1 MSASGLPYRLRP
13 NKYVDRELFAE
24 LVALL
29 VTESGPD
36 KYVYISMG
44 GKHLSDHLAIYRKAG
59 ITNLYSFDCD
69 PNITD
74 QQRFN
79 VPFNGVRCE
88 NHFSAEL
95 PPLLEDICS
104 DTDAENVIV
113 WLDFTAPE
121 HYKQLQEIEAL
132 VTKLQVGDVLRI
144 TMNIDFIGLHKKEVK
159 LSEEQRNL
167 PKNQKLVALLSLCL
181 EEYLPRSVSSLNRKK
196 IPSAIAR
203 SIGRACIRGVEANDD
218 NIMPVPILLTEYR
231 DSTRMMTA
239 TVIMANG
246 QEAPQALRGWK
257 YLSTDWSNVERII
270 APDLS
275 PRERH
280 ALDKKMRSDDYVA
293 TTDYLGFEL
302 DSEAIQ
308 AYERF
313 HRFYPAFQSVVD

>member
-1 MSASGLPYRLRP
+1 MSGSGLPYRLRP

-29 VTESGPD
+29 VAESGPD

-44 GKHLSDHLAIYRKAG
+44 GKHLSDHLALYRRAG

-88 NHFSAEL
+88 NHFSDEL
-95 PPLLEDICS
+95 PPLLGDICS
-104 DTDAENVIV
+104 DTEAQNVIV
-113 WLDFTAPE
+113 WLDFTAPK

-132 VTKLQVGDVLRI
+132 VTKLQVGDVLRV
-144 TMNIDFIGLHKKEVK
+144 TMNIDFASLHKREVG
-159 LSEEQRNL
+159 LSEEQKNL
-167 PKNQKLVALLSLCL
+167 PKDQKLAALLSLCL
-181 EEYLPRSVSSLNRKK
+181 EEYLPRSVCSLNHKK
-196 IPSAIAR
+196 IPSAIAK
-203 SIGRACIRGVEANDD
+203 SIERACIRGVEANSD

-257 YLSTDWSNVERII
+257 YLSTDWSNVERIV

-280 ALDKKMRSDDYVA
+280 ALDKKMHSDYVA
-293 TTDYLGFEL
+293 ITDYLGFEL
-302 DSEAIQ
+302 DLEAIQ